1 MSGTGTAAAVT
12 MGVEFFWLSKYDGD
26 RAERAALPALP
37 DDPTE
42 LRKVAERL
50 QAELYG
56 LRADLTDP
64 QCVEIIAGGD
74 NRPTSNWRK

>member
-1 MSGTGTAAAVT
+1 MSSADGAALT
-12 MGVEFFWLSKYDGD
+12 MGVEFFWLSKYEGD
-26 RAERAALPALP
+26 RAERAAFPALP
-37 DDPTE
+37 DDPAE
-42 LRKVAERL
+42 LRRVAERL

-74 NRPTSNWRK
+74 NRPNCNWRK

>member
-1 MSGTGTAAAVT
+1 MASEESAAIR

-26 RAERAALPALP
+26 RAERPALPALP
-37 DDPTE
+37 DDPHE

-64 QCVEIIAGGD
+64 QCVEIVAGGD
-74 NRPTSNWRK
+74 ARPTCNWRK

>member
-1 MSGTGTAAAVT
+1 MSQESAAIR
-12 MGVEFFWLSKYDGD
+12 MGVEFFWLAKYEGD
-26 RAERAALPALP
+26 RAQRDPLPALP
-37 DDPTE
+37 DDVVE

-64 QCVEIIAGGD
+64 QCVEIVAGGD
-74 NRPTSNWRK
+74 ARPTCNWRK